1 MRMVRLLRS
10 AMTTPNTPAQPV
22 FDPNAAHQRSP
33 RLRAVRGFPVQVQ
46 NHQMLGLAD
55 ARQISDKIAIVPPA
69 VQMVLPLMDGSRGL
83 DEIVTQVGHGLTRP
97 ILEGLVAQLDDAGL
111 IEGPKFVAMRD
122 KMRADFDAQ
131 PVLPP
136 STTASLADA
145 LADQAVN
152 KDLAEGAEA
161 RQATEEERAE
171 MGPKLLRD
179 IMDQWIDASLKSAP
193 KPSLDELP
201 KAVVAPHLDYQRGWM
216 NYANTYGRLRVVD
229 RPDRVIILGTNHFGE
244 ATGVCGCDKGF
255 STPLGTCEAD
265 SALIGELSKNLG
277 PENTA
282 KLFEHRYD
290 HEREHS
296 IELHVPWIQHCL
308 GADEAG
314 RFPRVF
320 GALIHDPT
328 VRDGESY
335 DGKGL
340 ALAPFVEAMK
350 ASLAKLPGKTLIVSS
365 ADLSHMGQA
374 FGDQQSLAGEN
385 EQAAQAR
392 NQIFDHDRQ
401 MLQLITD
408 CKTQEFLSAMAWQQN
423 PTRWCSIGNLYA
435 TMLLTEPK
443 RVEWFNYAA
452 AMDEQ
457 GMALVS
463 SASMAMY

>member
-1 MRMVRLLRS
+1 
-10 AMTTPNTPAQPV
+10 MTTPAQPTPPTQPV
-22 FDPNAAHQRSP
+22 FDPTAAHQLNP

-69 VQMVLPLMDGSRGL
+69 AQMILPLMDGSRGL

-111 IEGPKFVAMRD
+111 IEGPKFTAMRE

-136 STTASLADA
+136 STTASFADA

-152 KDLAEGAEA
+152 KDNPEGQEP
-161 RQATEEERAE
+161 RQATQEERDA
-171 MGPKLLRD
+171 MGPQLLRD
-179 IMDQWIDASLKSAP
+179 IMDQWIDAALKSAA

-201 KAVVAPHLDYQRGWM
+201 KAVVAPHLDYQRGWL

-244 ATGVCGCDKGF
+244 ATGICGCDKGY

-265 SALIGELSKNLG
+265 TAFINELTKRLG
-277 PENTA
+277 AENTK

-308 GADEAG
+308 GADDKG
-314 RFPRVF
+314 NFPKVF

-328 VRDGESY
+328 VREGESY
-335 DGKGL
+335 DGNGL
-340 ALAPFVEAMK
+340 GLAPFVEALKGVIAAM
-350 ASLAKLPGKTLIVSS
+350 PGKTLIVSS
-365 ADLSHMGQA
+365 ADLSHVGQA
-374 FGDQQSLAGEN
+374 FGDQHTLAGDSEP
-385 EQAAQAR
+385 AQEAR
-392 NQIFDHDRQ
+392 NQIFNHDRQ

-435 TMLLTEPK
+435 TMLLTEPS

-463 SASMAMY
+463 SASLAMY

>member
-1 MRMVRLLRS
+1 
-10 AMTTPNTPAQPV
+10 MTTPNTPAQPV
-22 FDPNAAHQRSP
+22 FDPHAAHQAAP

-69 VQMVLPLMDGSRGL
+69 AQMILPLMDGSRGL

-111 IEGPKFVAMRD
+111 IEGPKFTAMRD
-122 KMRADFDAQ
+122 KMREEFDTH

-136 STTASLADA
+136 SSTATFADA

-152 KDLAEGAEA
+152 KDLAEGSEA

-179 IMDQWIDASLKSAP
+179 IMDQWIDAALKSAP

-201 KAVVAPHLDYQRGWM
+201 KAVVAPHLDYQRGWL

-255 STPLGTCEAD
+255 STPLGTCEPDTAF
-265 SALIGELSKNLG
+265 IGELSKNLG
-277 PENTA
+277 AENA
-282 KLFEHRYD
+282 GKLFEHRYD

-308 GADEAG
+308 GADEGG
-314 RFPRVF
+314 RFPKVF

-328 VRDGESY
+328 VKDGESY

-340 ALAPFVEAMK
+340 ALAPFIEAMK
-350 ASLAKLPGKTLIVSS
+350 ATLAKLPGKTLIVSS

-374 FGDQQSLAGEN
+374 FGDQQTLAGED

-401 MLQLITD
+401 MLQLIME

-423 PTRWCSIGNLYA
+423 PTRWCSVGNLYA

-443 RVEWFNYAA
+443 RVEWFNYTA